1 MSIAVGTYLSLL
13 TRDGAQPPAPFN
25 VQNFHH
31 NETRTY
37 DGVDYLYGAFGF
49 SGGTVDAEAA
59 NIEASLVFQVNE
71 LNLNT
76 AVIACRDLYLARVRT
91 VWLDPVTLD
100 ETNQRLDELYAAVGF
115 EHNNTRLSLRLGSP
129 LDAVSGNAPRR
140 RLSQE
145 LVGALPSTGNISF
158 V

>member
-1 MSIAVGTYLSLL
+1 MSIAVGTYLSFL
-13 TRDGAQPPAPFN
+13 TRGGVQPGTPFN
-25 VQNFHH
+25 LQNFHH
-31 NETRTY
+31 DETRPY
-37 DGVDYLYGAFGF
+37 DGVDYIFGAFGF

-59 NIEASLVFQVNE
+59 NIEATIVMQVNE
-71 LNLNT
+71 LNLNF
-76 AVIACRDLYLARVRT
+76 AVVACRDLYLARVRT

-100 ETNQRLDELYAAVGF
+100 ETNQRLDELYAVVGF
-115 EHNNTRLSLRLGSP
+115 EHNNSRLGLRLGSP

-158 V
+158 L